1 MNRSP
6 ITVIVAALII
16 VVSMAFLF
24 RWHVISSSIASGWC
38 VFSLA
43 RTGHSFFRR
52 GVLRWTEA
60 ILRALHRRV
69 AGAANDAPIVLPSGV
84 QKAGEVARVLNA
96 ISRSRLE
103 PAE

>member
-69 AGAANDAPIVLPSGV
+69 AGVPPMTLRSSCLAAYRRP
-84 QKAGEVARVLNA
+84 ARLLA
-96 ISRSRLE
+96 S
-103 PAE
+103 

>member
-52 GVLRWTEA
+52 GVLRWTA
-60 ILRALHRRV
+60 IK
-69 AGAANDAPIVLPSGV
+69 D
-84 QKAGEVARVLNA
+84 
-96 ISRSRLE
+96 RLL
-103 PAE
+103 